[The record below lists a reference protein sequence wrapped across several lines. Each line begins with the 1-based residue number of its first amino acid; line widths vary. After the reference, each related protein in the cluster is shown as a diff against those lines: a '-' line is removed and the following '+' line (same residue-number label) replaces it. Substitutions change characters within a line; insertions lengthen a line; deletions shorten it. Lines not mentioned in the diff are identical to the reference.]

1 MNKKKLIFI
10 SEVPLSKKIFDSWY
24 IEDLFKIFKKKLEYW
39 DISNFRYKNNKDPNQ
54 LKYKYVKKF
63 KNIEQINIE
72 LNKNKNFE
80 KIVISLIPVGY
91 EGDRLLKI
99 FQKYDCYLIHIVWG
113 YMPNDDLQ
121 LFQKIKKRMN
131 FNYTPKNLL
140 RKFNLKLGLTKRR
153 NYDLVFFAGK
163 NTFQRARK
171 LSNLQEKIHLIDYDN
186 YLKFKKSKKR
196 NFCVFLD
203 QAYTC
208 HSDDL
213 LSGNKK
219 KIHMNYYKSLDTF
232 FSKIE
237 KKFKLKVKIALHPKN
252 YLSKKY
258 FFGRSS
264 YMGNTAKLVSQSQFV
279 FCHTSLSISYA
290 VLNFKPLIFLNS
302 KVFNDY
308 SENGEDVRI
317 AKILSNYLGCEFLN
331 IDEFSVKN
339 NLNLTVN
346 KTLYKKYKYNYI
358 IAKDK
363 EGITSRDIFIKKLK
377 NLTLR

>member
-1 MNKKKLIFI
+1 MYKKKLIFV

-24 IEDLFKIFKKKLEYW
+24 IKDLSKIFKKKLEYW
-39 DISNFRYKNNKDPNQ
+39 DISNFRYKNNKDPNK
-54 LKYKYVKKF
+54 LNYKYVKKF
-63 KNIEQINIE
+63 KNNKQISKE
-72 LNKNKNFE
+72 LDKNKNFK

-91 EGDRLLKI
+91 ESDQLLKI

-113 YMPNDDLQ
+113 YMPYDDLQ
-121 LFQKIKKRMN
+121 LSQKIKKRMN

-140 RKFNLKLGLTKRR
+140 RKLNFKIGLTKPI
-153 NYDLVFFAGK
+153 NYDLAFFAGK
-163 NTFQRARK
+163 NTFQRARR
-171 LSNLQEKIHLIDYDN
+171 LSNKQEEIHLVDYDN
-186 YLKFKKSKKR
+186 YLKFKNSKNR

-213 LSGNKK
+213 LSSDKK

-264 YMGNTAKLVSQSQFV
+264 SFGNTAKLVSESQFV
-279 FCHTSLSISYA
+279 FAHTSLSISYA
-290 VLNFKPLIFLNS
+290 VLNYKPLIFLNS
-302 KVFNDY
+302 RILHDY
-308 SENGEDVRI
+308 SDNGEDVRI

-331 IDEFSVKN
+331 IDKFSSKN
-339 NLNLTVN
+339 SLKLKVN
-346 KTLYKKYKYNYI
+346 RTLYDKYKYNYI
-358 IAKDK
+358 VSKNK
-363 EGITSRDIFIKKLK
+363 ERISSRDIFINKIKKIKL
-377 NLTLR
+377 L

>member
-10 SEVPLSKKIFDSWY
+10 SEVPLSKKIYDSWF
-24 IEDLFKIFKKKLEYW
+24 IKDLSKIFKKNLEYW
-39 DISNFRYKNNKDPNQ
+39 DISYFRYKNNKDPNK
-54 LKYKYVKKF
+54 LKYKYVKTF
-63 KNIEQINIE
+63 RNINQIKKILNE
-72 LNKNKNFE
+72 NKNYK
-80 KIVISLIPVGY
+80 KIIISLIPISY
-91 EGDRLLKI
+91 ESDQLLKI
-99 FQKYDCYLIHIVWG
+99 FQKHDCYLIIIIWG
-113 YMPNDDLQ
+113 YMPNDNLK
-121 LFQKIKKRMN
+121 LYEKIKKGMT

-140 RKFNLKLGLTKRR
+140 RKLNIKIGLTKSS
-153 NYDLVFFAGK
+153 NYDLAFYAGK
-163 NTFQRARK
+163 NTHQRAK
-171 LSNLQEKIHLIDYDN
+171 NISNIQEKIHLIDYDN
-186 YLKFKKSKKR
+186 YLRFKNNKKKK
-196 NFCVFLD
+196 FCVFLD

-213 LSGNKK
+213 LMGGKK

-258 FFGRSS
+258 FFGRSA
-264 YMGNTAKLVSQSQFV
+264 YLENTAKLVSESQFV
-279 FCHTSLSISYA
+279 FAHTSLSISYA

-302 KVFNDY
+302 KIFNDY

-317 AKILSNYLGCEFLN
+317 AKILSDYLGCEFLN
-331 IDEFSVKN
+331 IDEFSIKN
-339 NLNLTVN
+339 DLNFNVN

-358 IAKDK
+358 VSKDK

>member
-10 SEVPLSKKIFDSWY
+10 SEVPLSKKIYDSWF
-24 IEDLFKIFKKKLEYW
+24 IKDLSKIFKKNLEYW
-39 DISNFRYKNNKDPNQ
+39 DISYFRYKNNKDPNK
-54 LKYKYVKKF
+54 LKYKCVKTF
-63 KNIEQINIE
+63 RNINQIKKILKE
-72 LNKNKNFE
+72 NKNYK
-80 KIVISLIPVGY
+80 KILISLIPISY
-91 EGDRLLKI
+91 DNDQLLKI
-99 FQKYDCYLIHIVWG
+99 FQKHDCYLIIIIWG
-113 YMPNDDLQ
+113 YMPNDNLK
-121 LFQKIKKRMN
+121 LSEKIKKRMT

-140 RKFNLKLGLTKRR
+140 RKLNLKIGLTKSS
-153 NYDLVFFAGK
+153 NYDLAFYAGK
-163 NTFQRARK
+163 NTHQRAK
-171 LSNLQEKIHLIDYDN
+171 NISNIQEKIHLIDYDN
-186 YLKFKKSKKR
+186 YLRFKNNKKKK
-196 NFCVFLD
+196 FCVFLD

-213 LSGNKK
+213 LSGDKK

-258 FFGRSS
+258 FFGRSA
-264 YMGNTAKLVSQSQFV
+264 YLGNTAKLVSESQFV
-279 FCHTSLSISYA
+279 FAHTSLSISYA

-317 AKILSNYLGCEFLN
+317 AKILSDYLGCEFLN
-331 IDEFSVKN
+331 IDEFSIKN
-339 NLNLTVN
+339 DLNFNVN

-358 IAKDK
+358 VSKDK